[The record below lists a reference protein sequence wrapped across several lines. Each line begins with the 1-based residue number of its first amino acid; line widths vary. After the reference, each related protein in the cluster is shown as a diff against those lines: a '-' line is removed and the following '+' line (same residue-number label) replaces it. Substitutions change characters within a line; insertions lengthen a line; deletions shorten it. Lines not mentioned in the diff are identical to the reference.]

1 MISRMPPPP
10 GPALPL
16 RAVLLFAAGL
26 SACSS
31 GALDV
36 IDLDPVSATNDLV
49 AHWSFDEGAGN
60 VVVDSSGNDHNGQLA
75 GGTTWIPGR
84 FGTALHFDAGE
95 VRVDAFPQPGMASWS
110 VLAWLRSPR
119 DLTTGTTYATII
131 SNELLRSGGW
141 QMNIRTTVAPAIYQ
155 FAYWKGP
162 TEDDNVFQN
171 YEQVLPDQWVH
182 IAGVYDKNSR
192 TISIYRNGQPVMKNG
207 LAVSEPADASIKQ
220 GTTTLYLARW
230 PPESAAAGQDPGEE
244 RRLTGDLDEIAVYN
258 RALDAKEV
266 AALARAPIPQRP

>member
-1 MISRMPPPP
+1 M
-10 GPALPL
+10 L
-16 RAVLLFAAGL
+16 
-26 SACSS
+26 
-31 GALDV
+31 
-36 IDLDPVSATNDLV
+36 
-49 AHWSFDEGAGN
+49 
-60 VVVDSSGNDHNGQLA
+60 VDSSGNNHHGQIT
-75 GGTTWIPGR
+75 GGATWIPGR
-84 FGTALHFDAGE
+84 FGKALHFDGGE
-95 VRVDAFPQPGMASWS
+95 VHVDAFPQPGMASWS

-119 DLTTGTTYATII
+119 DLMTGDSYATII

-141 QMNIRTTVAPAIYQ
+141 QMNIRTTMAPAVYQ

-162 TEDDNVFQN
+162 TENDNVFQN

-182 IAGVYDKNSR
+182 IAGVYDKNSL
-192 TISIYRNGQPVMKNG
+192 TISIYRNGLPVMRNG

-230 PPESAAAGQDPGEE
+230 PPESMAASQNPGEE